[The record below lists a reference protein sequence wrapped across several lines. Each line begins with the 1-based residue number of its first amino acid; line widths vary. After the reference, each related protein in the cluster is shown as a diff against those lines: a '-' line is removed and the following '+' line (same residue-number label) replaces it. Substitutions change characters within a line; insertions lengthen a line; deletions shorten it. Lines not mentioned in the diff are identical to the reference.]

1 VTITIEERLER
12 ALHEMEL
19 MVDDLAD
26 AKAKWISLDNSTKS
40 VIAVAMKDAERA
52 GCAAVSAQERD
63 ARASDSLR
71 VHLDGLTE
79 AVRDYERKRL
89 RYDVKKLKW
98 ETWRS
103 RMSFEKTMA
112 GLR

>member
-1 VTITIEERLER
+1 MTTTVEDRLEH
-12 ALHEMEL
+12 ALHEMEM
-19 MVDDLAD
+19 MVDPLAD
-26 AKAKWISLDNSTKS
+26 AKAKLASLDNSTKS
-40 VIAVAMKDAERA
+40 VIAVAMKDAQR
-52 GCAAVSAQERD
+52 GGHSAVSAQERE
-63 ARASDSLR
+63 ARASDALR